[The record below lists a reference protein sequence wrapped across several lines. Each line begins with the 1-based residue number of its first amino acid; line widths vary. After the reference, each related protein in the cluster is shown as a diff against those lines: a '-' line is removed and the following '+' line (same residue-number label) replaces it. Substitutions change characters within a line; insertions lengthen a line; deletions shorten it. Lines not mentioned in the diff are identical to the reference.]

1 MVTTR
6 RLSSPDPTKPPS
18 GYARPQVGCFPT
30 ASLRN
35 GSADEFLFRPAHD
48 ARRCRRGGERLVC
61 CRASDPA
68 GHDHQREIFRK
79 TLPPAANRP
88 SAAPAS
94 GPKAAETLESFTPRY
109 EISLRGVKP
118 EPEGLSTGWLWITP
132 AARRAAPVCER
143 IIESPARRTPDPVS
157 RDAGP
162 RTASPPAS
170 RTARP
175 PTRRNRSAVPL
186 ARGAGCSTPVTIPT
200 VGHWMVA
207 RTQRPGLDPD
217 RSG

>member
-1 MVTTR
+1 MATGRSTSPLPLR
-6 RLSSPDPTKPPS
+6 PPGRL
-18 GYARPQVGCFPT
+18 
-30 ASLRN
+30 
-35 GSADEFLFRPAHD
+35 
-48 ARRCRRGGERLVC
+48 
-61 CRASDPA
+61 
-68 GHDHQREIFRK
+68 
-79 TLPPAANRP
+79 
-88 SAAPAS
+88 APALLRQIGMHRRS
-94 GPKAAETLESFTPRY
+94 DRPKPAETLGGFTPRY

-118 EPEGLSTGWLWITP
+118 EPEGLSSGWLWITP

-186 ARGAGCSTPVTIPT
+186 TRGGGCSSPVTVPT
-200 VGHWMVA
+200 VGHWIVA
-207 RTQRPGLDPD
+207 RTQRPGLDPY
-217 RSG
+217 RGG